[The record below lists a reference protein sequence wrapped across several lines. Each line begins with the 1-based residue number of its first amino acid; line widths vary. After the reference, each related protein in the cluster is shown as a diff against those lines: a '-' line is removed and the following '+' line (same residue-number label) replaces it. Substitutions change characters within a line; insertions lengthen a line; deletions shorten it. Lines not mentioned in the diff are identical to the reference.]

1 MTEVKKEKDDRPYK
15 CTICDKAFHRLEHQ
29 TRHIRTHTGEKP
41 HPCTFP
47 GCNKRFSRS
56 DELTRHLRIHN
67 NPSSRKRSSKFRGED
82 ANADLLPYPVITDAN
97 GVPMSV
103 IPVAFDS
110 QGTPHYY
117 PSQPYPVYV
126 VQPNGQGML
135 PPGQAIAIP
144 VQQVPGQFA
153 PVNVSQQM
161 SQQMPQQ
168 SQQIS
173 QQSQQIPSQGAP
185 HIANPQGPPT
195 HAAPTQ
201 IPVQFAQVPHDAD
214 AKGPTPVSSRT
225 PLLAMFTMP
234 SSPTTG
240 HPPQFPSQVAGP
252 PYQESHLH
260 AKSNAPFRVQSTD
273 AIGQVRTASHNSSSP
288 DRLKK
293 SMSLTLIGSAGQG
306 YVFSTANTM
315 STANSATP
323 SLSTS
328 PDVGKPV
335 SQVPPLFSN
344 LNDYFHRS
352 RSHGSFNKLKSN
364 HSVGN
369 LTSLLPLQRM
379 TPIKAPAVHALS
391 HTMPKPA
398 SLTLLNLEFTQPHK
412 KSRPNSPTGSS
423 VNLYMTSSVA
433 LENMNP
439 PGSPSAS
446 PSSTHP
452 SNAIRGNPA
461 FVISP
466 MDTPLQTPS
475 QSPPL
480 QPQNLSNKGINSQHL
495 FEELEKQ
502 KQAAQAQAAAHEQR
516 DDSIAISGTT
526 LPPIRSVFNFTQTN
540 GQSLKAMHTKR
551 AL

>member
-67 NPSSRKRSSKFRGED
+67 NPSSRKRSSKYRGED
-82 ANADLLPYPVITDAN
+82 AKPDLLPYPVITDAN

-144 VQQVPGQFA
+144 VQQVPGQFT
-153 PVNVSQQM
+153 PVNV
-161 SQQMPQQ
+161 

-173 QQSQQIPSQGAP
+173 QQSQQSLIPPSQVGAP
-185 HIANPQGPPT
+185 HIANPQGPT
-195 HAAPTQ
+195 TQAAPTQ
-201 IPVQFAQVPHDAD
+201 IPMQFAQVPHDAD
-214 AKGPTPVSSRT
+214 AKAPPPVSSRT

-240 HPPQFPSQVAGP
+240 LPPQFPTQVAGP
-252 PYQESHLH
+252 PYQESLLH

-273 AIGQVRTASHNSSSP
+273 TIGQARSASHNNSPP

-344 LNDYFHRS
+344 LNEYFQKS
-352 RSHGSFNKLKSN
+352 RSHGSFTSLNKLKSN
-364 HSVGN
+364 HSVGS
-369 LTSLLPLQRM
+369 LTSLLPIQRM
-379 TPIKAPAVHALS
+379 TPIKVPSVHTLS
-391 HTMPKPA
+391 HTMPKPG
-398 SLTLLNLEFTQPHK
+398 SLTLLNLEFTHPHK

-433 LENMNP
+433 LDNMNP
-439 PGSPSAS
+439 PAS
-446 PSSTHP
+446 PSSPSSAHP

-495 FEELEKQ
+495 FDELEKQ

-540 GQSLKAMHTKR
+540 GQSLKAMHAKR
-551 AL
+551 GL